1 MLFLNILQPYTI
13 SLLSVTIVNSTV
25 SKIVKRLWER
35 FIDEQIDK
43 KGVFYIKTCME
54 RGGFV
59 QHQIHKAIL
68 CQNVSQVLS
77 QNNR

>member
-35 FIDEQIDK
+35 FIEEQIDK
-43 KGVFYIKTCME
+43 KVVF
-54 RGGFV
+54 
-59 QHQIHKAIL
+59 
-68 CQNVSQVLS
+68 
-77 QNNR
+77 